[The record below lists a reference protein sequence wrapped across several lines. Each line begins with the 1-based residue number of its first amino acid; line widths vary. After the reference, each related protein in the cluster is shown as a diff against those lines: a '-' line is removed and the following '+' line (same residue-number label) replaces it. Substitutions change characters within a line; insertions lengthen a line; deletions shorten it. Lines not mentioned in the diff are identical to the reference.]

1 MVILRRFRRAI
12 IATLVVALVIV
23 PAFSILPVEAYSP
36 YCVTDACHK
45 AEDDANNAR
54 NAASNANRT
63 AATLEAEVARLDA
76 QIAAIEAQVAANEA
90 LARDLSAQIA
100 AQEAKLKQERS
111 ALAALLVETHFENNQ
126 DTVIILA
133 GSESISDLAEKQ
145 AREQTAKTQIS
156 LFAESIRQ
164 SKEQLEQQKSTVDS
178 LIAEDELRAA
188 EAATLKANKN
198 TLITKYKNDYAA
210 YQSQAI
216 AAEAIANE
224 EIRNELQRSLDAGN
238 SVAGID
244 TYPYRSVC
252 NRANGE
258 RFATRPYTYSL
269 YVPALGY
276 NPGLYGGVVCQCTGY
291 AGWKAFEYTKRVYGT
306 GTRIS
311 SWGDAG
317 SWAGS
322 AKARGYSVG
331 TVPRK
336 NSVAVYAFGN
346 GMIYGHVMW
355 VEEVISNYSIVVSD
369 YNWNPYVYR
378 STQMS
383 TYPGQL
389 QYIYF

>member
-1 MVILRRFRRAI
+1 MVILKKVRNALI
-12 IATLVVALVIV
+12 LASVLALV
-23 PAFSILPVEAYSP
+23 FSPILYTTFTSAYSP
-36 YCVTDACHK
+36 YCVTDKCHA
-45 AEDDANNAR
+45 AEDAKNAAES
-54 NAASNANRT
+54 AASNANRT
-63 AATLEAEVARLDA
+63 ANTLEAEVARLDT
-76 QIAAIEAQVAANEA
+76 QIAAIEAEIAANEA
-90 LARDLSAQIA
+90 LAKDLAAQITT
-100 AQEAKLKQERS
+100 QENKLKQERA
-111 ALAALLVETHFENNQ
+111 ALAALLIDTHFEENQ

-145 AREQTAKTQIS
+145 ARGETAKTQIS
-156 LFAESIRQ
+156 LFAESIREM
-164 SKEQLEQQKSTVDS
+164 KEELERQKQTVDS
-178 LIAEDELRAA
+178 LIAEDEVKAA
-188 EAATLKANKN
+188 DAATLRANKN
-198 TLITKYKNDYAA
+198 SLITKYKNDFAA
-210 YQSQAI
+210 YKAQANAADAI
-216 AAEAIANE
+216 ASE

-238 SVAGID
+238 SVAGVD

-252 NRANGE
+252 NYSNGE

-291 AGWKAFEYTKRVYGT
+291 AGWKAYEYTRKVYGT

-322 AKARGYSVG
+322 AKARGY
-331 TVPRK
+331 TVSPTPRK
-336 NSVAVYAFGN
+336 NSVAVYSFGK

-355 VEEVISNYSIVVSD
+355 VEEVLSNTSIVVSD